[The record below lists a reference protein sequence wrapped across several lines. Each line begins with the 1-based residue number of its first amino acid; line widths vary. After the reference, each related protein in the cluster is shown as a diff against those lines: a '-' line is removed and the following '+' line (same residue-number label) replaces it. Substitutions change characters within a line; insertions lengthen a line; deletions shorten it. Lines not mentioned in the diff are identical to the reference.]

1 MNPEMVQ
8 KDNSQSFELKRSRYE
23 QSVSNVSG
31 SSNLMAQKLYSNPD
45 NPNQNYT
52 ATNMQPNPGNSY
64 QYPYPQPY
72 SNVIP
77 NDVTRE
83 ICASLGCSI
92 FNTIFCVFLL
102 GIPAVIFS
110 CKANDNVYL
119 GRMVEAQSDAKIA
132 KILNIVG
139 ICLGSVVIAAA
150 TIYVI
155 VIFTT
160 SPRDSTSIYS
170 LLFG

>member
-1 MNPEMVQ
+1 
-8 KDNSQSFELKRSRYE
+8 
-23 QSVSNVSG
+23 
-31 SSNLMAQKLYSNPD
+31 
-45 NPNQNYT
+45 
-52 ATNMQPNPGNSY
+52 
-64 QYPYPQPY
+64 
-72 SNVIP
+72 
-77 NDVTRE
+77 
-83 ICASLGCSI
+83 
-92 FNTIFCVFLL
+92 
-102 GIPAVIFS
+102 VIFS

-119 GRMVEAQSDAKIA
+119 GRMVKAQSDAKIA